1 MKSTTFILGLLFTT
15 SLLAQEQSNYQQTVS
30 YTNTGEVILREV
42 MHFPGKSKEE
52 LHRLAEEWF
61 ARKFDGESSRLISD
75 SENQSKI
82 IGQGFTHYQL
92 FIMLNETLTEVSYVL
107 TISVKDEKI
116 KVEMEEILI
125 LGETSLVTLDV
136 EYLHP
141 KPAHEVIG
149 DKALYKRN
157 GKARNV
163 KKKHKD
169 KILNYWF
176 NLLNSVNDFL
186 NTSQEEEEW

>member
-42 MHFPGKSKEE
+42 MPFPGKSKEE
-52 LHRLAEEWF
+52 LYQLVEEWF
-61 ARKFDGESSRLISD
+61 ARKFDGASSQFVSD
-75 SENQSKI
+75 SENQSKL
-82 IGQGFTHYQL
+82 IGQGFTYYQM
-92 FIMLNETLTEVSYVL
+92 FIMLNGTLTEVSYTL
-107 TISVKDEKI
+107 TISIKEERI

-157 GKARNV
+157 GKARSV
-163 KKKHKD
+163 KKKHKE

-176 NLLNSVNDFL
+176 SLLNSVDDFI